1 MRAFPSPSLRRLVAG
16 IVLSITCG
24 PGAHAQTPDA
34 LSFAAWLE
42 QLRREAAETGV
53 SVTTLDSALAG
64 LEPNPRVIEL
74 DRRQPEFT
82 QTFWNYLDTRVT
94 EQRIERGRALL
105 EEHRGLLASVERE
118 YGIPPRYLVAFWGLE
133 TNFGSY
139 MGDFPVVGSL
149 ATLAYDERRSEFFRS
164 QLLDALHIIDEGS
177 VQAANMKGSWAGAM
191 GHMQFMP
198 ATFRQYAVDASG
210 DGRRDL
216 WNSLHDALASG
227 ANYLG
232 RLGWRPDERWGRE
245 VRLPEDFPWEK
256 ADIAIKKPIAE
267 WAELGVRRADGA
279 ALPGADMEGAI
290 VLPQGHRG
298 PAFLVYH
305 NFDVI
310 LYWNRSINYA
320 IAVGHLAD
328 RFAGLGEIA
337 NGRDVYNEP
346 ITRDQSLALQRRLN
360 ELGFDAGEPD
370 GIPGSRT
377 KAAIRAFQREAGLP
391 QDGHPSAD
399 LLEQLA
405 RFEG

>member
-1 MRAFPSPSLRRLVAG
+1 
-16 IVLSITCG
+16 
-24 PGAHAQTPDA
+24 
-34 LSFAAWLE
+34 
-42 QLRREAAETGV
+42 
-53 SVTTLDSALAG
+53 
-64 LEPNPRVIEL
+64 
-74 DRRQPEFT
+74 
-82 QTFWNYLDTRVT
+82 
-94 EQRIERGRALL
+94 
-105 EEHRGLLASVERE
+105 
-118 YGIPPRYLVAFWGLE
+118 
-133 TNFGSY
+133 
-139 MGDFPVVGSL
+139 
-149 ATLAYDERRSEFFRS
+149 
-164 QLLDALHIIDEGS
+164 
-177 VQAANMKGSWAGAM
+177 
-191 GHMQFMP
+191 
-198 ATFRQYAVDASG
+198 
-210 DGRRDL
+210 
-216 WNSLHDALASG
+216 
-227 ANYLG
+227 
-232 RLGWRPDERWGRE
+232 
-245 VRLPEDFPWEK
+245 
-256 ADIAIKKPIAE
+256 
-267 WAELGVRRADGA
+267 
-279 ALPGADMEGAI
+279 MEGAI